1 MRRSTTGHKG
11 AAREPAPAS
20 GARYPVK
27 GGGLV
32 RAGEQGEP
40 ERVFWFMSAHRAVQ
54 MVKRYVYLSESHLKE
69 LVERV
74 NDKILP
80 AQL

>member
-1 MRRSTTGHKG
+1 
-11 AAREPAPAS
+11 
-20 GARYPVK
+20 
-27 GGGLV
+27 
-32 RAGEQGEP
+32 
-40 ERVFWFMSAHRAVQ
+40 MSVHRAVQ